1 MMRRALIAIVLV
13 SCGKNEVAPIV
24 VPSGPIVSSQAPETV
39 PPPPRRTSITIVKR
53 PPRIG
58 DRRTEVTTTDISFGI
73 SMQGVDIKTAIVDR
87 LRQEEE
93 LLDVAD
99 GAIRKVR
106 VTFRQDDK
114 TTTDQG
120 TSVARKEP
128 TAINGKTYVVSA
140 RKGDVEVRD
149 EQGKLAVPAEGA
161 LVAKKYRSLGKIDPL
176 LAAIPERPIAFGEEV
191 PALANA
197 LVSDVVQKR
206 KDDGDKIEVDSPRV
220 ILRDADP
227 TNAYFDVDMIM
238 RADGGAV
245 GMSMHLVGT
254 LAIALADGRVTSAT
268 LGAPIEMSFG
278 GGSGISGASGSGSLK
293 YQAAFSYE
301 P

>member
-1 MMRRALIAIVLV
+1 MTRSALFAIVLAA
-13 SCGKNEVAPIV
+13 CGKNDVAPIV
-24 VPSGPIVSSQAPETV
+24 VPTGPIASQSVETV

-58 DRRTEVTTTDISFGI
+58 DRRTEVTTTDVAFSIG
-73 SMQGVDIKTAIVDR
+73 MQGIDVKMSIVDR

-106 VTFRQDDK
+106 VTFREDEK
-114 TTTDQG
+114 TTTDQSN
-120 TSVARKEP
+120 TPHKEP
-128 TAINGKTYVVSA
+128 TAINGKTYIVSS

-149 EQGKLAVPAEGA
+149 DQGKLAPPSEGA
-161 LVAKKYRSLGKIDPL
+161 LVAKKYKSLGKVDPL
-176 LAAIPERPIAFGEEV
+176 LAAIPDRPIAFGEEV

-206 KDDGDKIEVDSPRV
+206 SETGEKIDVDSPRV
-220 ILRDADP
+220 VLRDADAKS
-227 TNAYFDVDMIM
+227 AYFDVDMTM
-238 RADGGAV
+238 RADGVTV

-254 LAIALADGRVTSAT
+254 LTIAIADGRVSGAT

-278 GGSGISGASGSGSLK
+278 GGSMGGASGSGTLK
-293 YQAAFSYE
+293 YRATFSYE